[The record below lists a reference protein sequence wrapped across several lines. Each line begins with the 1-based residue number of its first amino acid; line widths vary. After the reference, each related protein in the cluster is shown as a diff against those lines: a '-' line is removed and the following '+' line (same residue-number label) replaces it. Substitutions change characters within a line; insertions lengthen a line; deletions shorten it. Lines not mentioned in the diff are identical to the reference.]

1 MSGPARWSLS
11 ATDPYICAS
20 IECSMLSSLG
30 TGAGIRSTRAVRSL
44 RSAPNLDAEH
54 DLITVQALRA
64 DQLIQLQ
71 SKRSRVIKRSGDIIF
86 SLAVLGLGSPVFLA
100 LALLV
105 KLTSRGPVFYVQQR
119 VGRDYR
125 SFGCIKF
132 RTMRRDADRILSR
145 ILSESPDLQEEF
157 RNDFKLKNDPR
168 ITRLGK
174 FLRRSSLD
182 ELPQFVN
189 VLRGEMSVVGPR
201 PIVRQELPR
210 YGNRMEEVLAVR
222 PGLTG
227 LWQVSGRNNL
237 SYEQRVVLD
246 LHYASQR
253 TFCLD
258 LSIIV
263 RTLRVIFDP
272 RDRGAY

>member
-1 MSGPARWSLS
+1 
-11 ATDPYICAS
+11 
-20 IECSMLSSLG
+20 MLSTLG
-30 TGAGIRSTRAVRSL
+30 ST
-44 RSAPNLDAEH
+44 SASPVL
-54 DLITVQALRA
+54 LPLSPKLLRA
-64 DQLIQLQ
+64 EQLIELQ
-71 SKRSRVIKRSGDIIF
+71 SRRARVLKRSGDILF
-86 SLAVLGLGSPVFLA
+86 SLTVLTLGSPVFLA

-105 KLTSRGPVFYVQQR
+105 KISSRGPVFYVQQR

-145 ILSESPDLQEEF
+145 LLSESADLQEEF
-157 RNDFKLKNDPR
+157 RNDFKLRNDPR
-168 ITRLGK
+168 ITRLGR

-182 ELPQFVN
+182 ELPQFLN
-189 VLRGEMSVVGPR
+189 VLRGEMSLVGPR

-210 YGNRMEEVLAVR
+210 YGDRMEEVLAVR

-237 SYEQRVVLD
+237 SYDERVALD
-246 LHYASQR
+246 LRYARHRS
-253 TFCLD
+253 LWMD
-258 LSIIV
+258 LSIIA
-263 RTLRVIFDP
+263 RTIGVILDP